1 MLCSDSSRRTRDD
14 TFRCANGEIL
24 RGRTTVV
31 ASRSAH
37 SVVACDE
44 RFEQSVDSSVSID
57 ETRQPAKPR
66 PTIVTAS
73 TASARNAIVRTQ
85 LVATSKRVFASS

>member
-1 MLCSDSSRRTRDD
+1 MPCSDDSRRTRND

-44 RFEQSVDSSVSID
+44 RLEQSVDSSVSID

-73 TASARNAIVRTQ
+73 TA
-85 LVATSKRVFASS
+85 